1 MIEKAIGTKSVYI
14 VSGNCGANYKEE
26 LKRFR
31 KELKK
36 QGKKVDGIIVTRA
49 LVFTTDLDK

>member
-14 VSGNCGANYKEE
+14 VSGNCGANYKDE
-26 LKRFR
+26 LKKFK